1 MFFAYANTKNICTI
15 IAAQVQNKC
24 SLSYLGFV
32 NLYRR
37 YPTES
42 RSDLDTLIS
51 GNKLIPVTV
60 NFITRT
66 ASVHPISNIP
76 SF

>member
-51 GNKLIPVTV
+51 GNKLIPVTDIDLQLR
-60 NFITRT
+60 FSIRT
-66 ASVHPISNIP
+66 IY
-76 SF
+76 